1 MGRVGATEFKAR
13 CLELMDRVAERSES
27 YVITKRGKPVAQL
40 VPVGERPPGGILG
53 ALRGLA
59 ATRGDLVAPVL
70 PPSDWET
77 LQEWDEV
84 NDVRAPRGQ
93 ARRKASRRRG

>member
-40 VPVGERPPGGILG
+40 VPVGERAPGTILG

-59 ATRGDLVAPVL
+59 SASGDIVAPVL
-70 PPSDWET
+70 PQSGWES

-84 NDVRAPRGQ
+84 SGARPPRGQ
-93 ARRKASRRRG
+93 PRRKVSRRRR

>member
-40 VPVGERPPGGILG
+40 VPVGERPPGTILG

-59 ATRGDLVAPVL
+59 STSGDIVAPVL
-70 PPSDWET
+70 ALSDWET

-84 NDVRAPRGQ
+84 NGTRAPRGKP
-93 ARRKASRRRG
+93 RRKASRPRR